1 MYCVFVFN
9 GNRGRRVKK
18 MLKTTKEG
26 IKGNFCFKY
35 AENEEIFDFFNNK
48 LKKINYELEM
58 IG

>member
-1 MYCVFVFN
+1 
-9 GNRGRRVKK
+9 

-26 IKGNFCFKY
+26 IKGN
-35 AENEEIFDFFNNK
+35 FFNNK

>member
-1 MYCVFVFN
+1 
-9 GNRGRRVKK
+9 